1 MAGGHKSWHK
11 MAGEKHEHYDMFLV
25 WLGLPYED
33 PPKERTVREVYRRK
47 TGATGNPSS
56 HYFRVRDDNRW
67 VQRATD
73 HDAHRQAQ
81 IQQAEDEAFARVVGE
96 IAEKEAISV
105 ERMRVEMAN
114 FVDDV
119 GPEVRQRIKEML
131 QHGDRDL
138 SLTSLVQAQRVVLD
152 TVKFLNRGEGSDE
165 SPAFTDEEWEKLL
178 GEETSE
184 EDT

>member
-1 MAGGHKSWHK
+1 MTGNHKSWHK
-11 MAGEKHEHYDMFLV
+11 LPGEKQEHYDTFLV

-67 VQRATD
+67 VQRAAD
-73 HDAHRQAQ
+73 YDAHRQAQ
-81 IQQAEDEAFARVVGE
+81 IQAAEDEAFARVASE

-119 GPEVRQRIKEML
+119 GPELRQEILERL
-131 QHGDRDL
+131 RDPNCHVSDNAL
-138 SLTSLVQAQRVVLD
+138 AQYYRLVLD
-152 TVKFLNRGEGSDE
+152 TIKLLDRGDADVEPRGM
-165 SPAFTDEEWEKLL
+165 TDEEWEKLL
-178 GEETSE
+178 GEEPSE
-184 EDT
+184 EDA

>member
-1 MAGGHKSWHK
+1 VAGAHMSWHK
-11 MAGEKHEHYDMFLV
+11 MPSEKQEHYEMFQV

-33 PPKERTVREVYRRK
+33 PPKERTIREVYRRK
-47 TGATGNPSS
+47 TGATCNPSS

-67 VQRATD
+67 VQRAAD
-73 HDAHRQAQ
+73 YDAHRQAQ

-119 GPEVRQRIKEML
+119 GPKVRRRIREML
-131 QHGDRDL
+131 DDEDREL
-138 SLTSLVQAQRVVLD
+138 SLSSLVQLQRVVLD
-152 TVKFLNRGEGSDE
+152 TVKFLDRSEGNE
-165 SPAFTDEEWEKLL
+165 EPPGLTDEEWEKLL
-178 GEETSE
+178 GEESSE
-184 EDT
+184 EDA